1 MKVSVV
7 GASGYTGGEL
17 LRILLNHPQF
27 KLDLVCA
34 NTNKGEEITKFHP
47 SLQELSER
55 NFDEVNIEKL
65 NKSELIFLALPHGES
80 GKLAKQISP
89 KLKIVDLGADHRLDS
104 AAAWQKY
111 YAGEYSGSWFYSIPE
126 LVDHEQLKGETK
138 VANPGCYATAIS
150 LAIAPVL
157 DLVDASDLVT
167 VAASGTTG
175 AGRSAKMEQLGS
187 EVMNNLSSYK
197 FGGLHQ
203 HTPEI
208 EQTLNKQLLRF
219 KNTKSSS
226 AIEKAVKV
234 SFTPVLAP
242 MPRGILATVTAKVN
256 DAELNAS
263 SSAQL
268 IENFRSRFTDLYST
282 TPFVKILSNQAMPNT
297 KSVLGTNNVHIQLAI
312 DAHTN
317 RLVVS
322 CAIDNLGKGA
332 AGQAIQNANIMCG
345 LPQDAGLNLVG
356 F

>member
-34 NTNKGEEITKFHP
+34 NTNKGEAITKFHP

-80 GKLAKQISP
+80 GKLAKQISQ

-150 LAIAPVL
+150 LAVAPVL
-157 DLVDASDLVT
+157 DMVDASDLVT

-175 AGRSAKMEQLGS
+175 AGRSAKIEQLGS

-226 AIEKAVKV
+226 AIEKGVKV

-268 IENFRSRFTDLYST
+268 IEKFRSRFKDFYSV

-312 DAHTN
+312 DEHTN

-345 LPQDAGLNLVG
+345 FPQDAGLNLVG